1 MTRWTLALMAGL
13 MLTGLAQAQTK
24 KELIAKV
31 IQLQQPSVE
40 NVARSIAAQTAQQI
54 LEATG
59 PAVAQQP
66 ADKREAVA
74 KDVQAEVK
82 KFYGDIEP
90 PARPRG
96 QAGPD
101 RHGPVL
107 DEKFSEDELKQL
119 VAWLESPTAKKFN
132 ESAPVLLEAMQQK
145 LVADTRG
152 TVEPRIRTLESTLRK
167 KLGLPA
173 SPRRPGCLGGQARQE
188 VNLPVRHR
196 PHAHE
201 HAAPPLQ
208 LLRRP
213 GRSA

>member
-1 MTRWTLALMAGL
+1 MTPKMTRWTLALVAGL

-82 KFYGDIEP
+82 KFYGDIESVL
-90 PARPRG
+90 R
-96 QAGPD
+96 D
-101 RHGPVL
+101 RAVKLAPTAMAPVL
-107 DEKFSEDELKQL
+107 EEKFSEDELKQL

-132 ESAPVLLEAMQQK
+132 ESAPVLLETMQQK

-152 TVEPRIRTLESTLRK
+152 TVEPKIRTLEGTLRK

-173 SPRRPGCLGGQARQE
+173 
-188 VNLPVRHR
+188 
-196 PHAHE
+196 
-201 HAAPPLQ
+201 AAPASPAA
-208 LLRRP
+208 
-213 GRSA
+213 SAAKPAKK

>member
-1 MTRWTLALMAGL
+1 MTPKMTRWTLALMAGL

-82 KFYGDIEP
+82 KFYGDIESTL
-90 PARPRG
+90 R
-96 QAGPD
+96 D
-101 RHGPVL
+101 RAVKLAPTAMAPVL
-107 DEKFSEDELKQL
+107 DEKFSEEELKQL

-173 SPRRPGCLGGQARQE
+173 
-188 VNLPVRHR
+188 
-196 PHAHE
+196 
-201 HAAPPLQ
+201 AAPAGPAA
-208 LLRRP
+208 
-213 GRSA
+213 SAAKPAKK